1 MVWNAWPMTVSG
13 MVSPERMKET
23 VVSMAPQM
31 PPTALSL
38 TRGAAQQSDRG
49 VHERRGQDD
58 RDAHHD
64 ARSNGDLAFERGERV
79 PQFMACEHIKPD
91 RGLVEEQDLRVG
103 DHPIAMLKRRCMP
116 PESVWAR
123 WCATWSKPNWVSMA
137 IVVFS
142 PRR

>member
-13 MVSPERMKET
+13 IVSPERMKET

-31 PPTALSL
+31 PPPALSL
-38 TRGAAQQSDRG
+38 TR
-49 VHERRGQDD
+49 VPH
-58 RDAHHD
+58 
-64 ARSNGDLAFERGERV
+64 SNPIAVYMSAVGRMTAMPTTTRALMVTSPLSAVSVCHSSWRASTSSPTVGSSRNRIF
-79 PQFMACEHIKPD
+79 
-91 RGLVEEQDLRVG
+91 GLVIN
-103 DHPIAMLKRRCMP
+103 PIAMLKRRCMP

-137 IVVFS
+137 IVVLS